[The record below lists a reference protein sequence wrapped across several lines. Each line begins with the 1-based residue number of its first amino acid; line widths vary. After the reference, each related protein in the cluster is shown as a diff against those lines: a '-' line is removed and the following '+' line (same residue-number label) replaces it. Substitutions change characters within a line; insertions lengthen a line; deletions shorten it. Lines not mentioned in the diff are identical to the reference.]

1 MFLVEFPILAGFRRS
16 VTQIDRYLLSLFL
29 RMTAICFASVAGV
42 FVVFHAF
49 SNLNSLV
56 DLAAQRQSSL
66 ITVAASFY
74 GPYLLWLFDMTG
86 AMIALMALLCAAAW
100 VRSTGELTAL
110 LSAGVSHGRILRPL
124 IVAAGCLVVFQFL
137 SRELIL
143 PKLRAHLALTAD
155 LTGDA
160 PQPILPNY
168 DYVNELLLDGESIRP
183 SSKLIVRPSFHIE
196 SDYGEFGELLLA
208 DSAQWLPK
216 DELHEEGYLLKA
228 VSLPEKIDELASVGI
243 GERPVLMTSRDQPW
257 IEPGCCFVAT
267 TVNTEI
273 LQTNQT
279 ATRFSSSAQLV
290 RRLRNPAVHN
300 STSTRVLLHE
310 RLLRVPLDFSL
321 FLLGLP
327 LVANRKNHNLFMT
340 VASALGTIVVFFLI
354 KTAAN
359 KMGSGGYLLAPAVAA
374 WAPLILLGP
383 LAYMRLR
390 EVQTV

>member
-1 MFLVEFPILAGFRRS
+1 M
-16 VTQIDRYLLSLFL
+16 TQIDRYLLSLFL
-29 RMTAICFASVAGV
+29 RMIGVCFASVAGI

-49 SNLNSLV
+49 GNLNSLV
-56 DLAAQRQSSL
+56 DLAAQRNSSL
-66 ITVAASFY
+66 IAVAASFY

-100 VRSTGELTAL
+100 VRRTGELTAL
-110 LSAGVSHGRILRPL
+110 LAAGVSHGRILRPL
-124 IVAAGCLVVFQFL
+124 VIAAASLVILQCL
-137 SRELIL
+137 SREFIL
-143 PKLRAHLALTAD
+143 PRLRAHLALTAD

-183 SSKLIVRPSFHIE
+183 SSKLIVRPSIHIE
-196 SDYGEFGELLLA
+196 ADYGVFGELLLA
-208 DSAQWLPK
+208 ESGQWMPANAV
-216 DELHEEGYLLKA
+216 HPEGYLLSG
-228 VSLPEKIDELASVGI
+228 VSLPENIDQLGSVAVGD
-243 GERPVLMTSRDQPW
+243 RPVLMTSNDQPW
-257 IEPGCCFVAT
+257 IEPDCCFVAT

-279 ATRFSSSAQLV
+279 ATRFSSSAQLI

-310 RLLRVPLDFSL
+310 RLIRVPLDFSL

-340 VASALGTIVVFFLI
+340 AASAMGTIIVFFLI
-354 KTAAN
+354 KTAAS
-359 KMGSGGYLLAPAVAA
+359 KMGGGGYLLAPAVAA
-374 WAPLILLGP
+374 WAPLVLLGP
-383 LAYMRLR
+383 IAYMRLR
-390 EVQTV
+390 EVETV

>member
-1 MFLVEFPILAGFRRS
+1 M
-16 VTQIDRYLLSLFL
+16 TQIDRYLLSLFL
-29 RMTAICFASVAGV
+29 RMIAICFASVAGV

-56 DLAAQRQSSL
+56 DLAAQRNSSL
-66 ITVAASFY
+66 IMVAASFY

-100 VRSTGELTAL
+100 VRRTGELTAL
-110 LSAGVSHGRILRPL
+110 LSAGISHGRILRPL
-124 IVAAGCLVVFQFL
+124 VVAAGCLVVVQCV
-137 SRELIL
+137 SRELLL

-183 SSKLIVRPSFHIE
+183 SSKHIVRPSIHIE
-196 SDYGEFGELLLA
+196 ADYGDFGELLLA
-208 DSAQWLPK
+208 ESGQWLPA
-216 DELHEEGYLLKA
+216 DAVHEEGYLLRD
-228 VSLPEKIDELASVGI
+228 VSVPENIDRLESVSV
-243 GERPVLMTSRDQPW
+243 GERPVLMTSRDRAW

-300 STSTRVLLHE
+300 STTTRVLLHE
-310 RLLRVPLDFSL
+310 RVLRVPLDFSL

-340 VASALGTIVVFFLI
+340 AAAAVGTIVIFFLI
-354 KTAAN
+354 KTAAS
-359 KMGSGGYLLAPAVAA
+359 KMGSGGYLLAPAMAA

-390 EVQTV
+390 EVETV